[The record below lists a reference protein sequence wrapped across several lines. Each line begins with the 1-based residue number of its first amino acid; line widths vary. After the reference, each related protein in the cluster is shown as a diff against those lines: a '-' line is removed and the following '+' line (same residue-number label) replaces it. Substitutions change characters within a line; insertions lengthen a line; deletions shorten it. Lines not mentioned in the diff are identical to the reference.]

1 VKCISPGIDPRVWRA
16 AGSRNG
22 GEVVTSDFY

>member
-1 VKCISPGIDPRVWRA
+1 VSDSVDAAVFQA

-22 GEVVTSDFY
+22 GETMALN